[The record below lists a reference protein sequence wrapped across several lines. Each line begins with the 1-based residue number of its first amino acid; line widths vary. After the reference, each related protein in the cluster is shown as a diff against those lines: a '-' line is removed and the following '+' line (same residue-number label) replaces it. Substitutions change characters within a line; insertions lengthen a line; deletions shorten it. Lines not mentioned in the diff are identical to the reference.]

1 MKYRRLCGVLV
12 VVAMLFGVAVNAYAY
27 EGTFNSYLG
36 GVVGG
41 FQSRKWKDLNRT
53 ANATTVAY
61 TNCRIQ
67 TGNLENFFSTGVTLK
82 QTRGILPAKNLGT
95 KSYPCARKTGSN
107 GGAKSWAGSL
117 LAHTLRLL
125 GLRATIVCR
134 LERCELRGNG
144 KRRAACRRTASVP
157 RIAGCDVCVCSA
169 CEAGIGRSFAGIP
182 SRIHRIAGE
191 ERCRQVHGAE
201 FAGDGGDSGQR
212 FGGH

>member
-107 GGAKSWAGSL
+107 GDAKSWGRQSSGTYYFEVAW
-117 LAHTLRLL
+117 TP
-125 GLRATIVCR
+125 
-134 LERCELRGNG
+134 GND
-144 KRRAACRRTASVP
+144 RMSVSKV
-157 RIAGCDVCVCSA
+157 RVTW
-169 CEAGIGRSFAGIP
+169 
-182 SRIHRIAGE
+182 
-191 ERCRQVHGAE
+191 
-201 FAGDGGDSGQR
+201 
-212 FGGH
+212 